1 MIGSRWIKIKK
12 KKKNETL
19 SKYGQDQKFETTP
32 CALECWAL
40 WVIESLILTWHGSSI
55 GSRMIWGSILKF
67 RNATPDLWYHR
78 WLDKMEKLTQKE
90 NKNSLSMTAQGE
102 ILKRSDFSKTQ
113 IFSPNSNE
121 KNSLID
127 TRSPIE
133 IVISELEAVTSCD
146 PSRKKVATL
155 VSKLSRRLENF
166 KRKRF
171 NSETSDLSA
180 TRWEKKSAKI

>member
-1 MIGSRWIKIKK
+1 
-12 KKKNETL
+12 
-19 SKYGQDQKFETTP
+19 
-32 CALECWAL
+32 
-40 WVIESLILTWHGSSI
+40 
-55 GSRMIWGSILKF
+55 
-67 RNATPDLWYHR
+67 
-78 WLDKMEKLTQKE
+78 
-90 NKNSLSMTAQGE
+90 MTAQGE
-102 ILKRSDFSKTQ
+102 ILKRSDFSKTK